1 MIELYLRLAGA
12 TLLLLA
18 PGALLARSASG
29 AVVTSLALIFGAM
42 LVVFATGSSLTL
54 ALWLL
59 LAAGLAAIPVGL
71 RRQVAA
77 PAPDPIWLAVL
88 GVGVLVGVLLWHV
101 LPEPSGDALFHLAR
115 VRKLVAFD
123 ELSLEGVGE
132 FVDGGL
138 HPGYAFPLWHA
149 FLALVAKLAG
159 VDPADVVVH
168 EAAVLAPLSFLVVYE
183 AGVAV
188 FRSRWLG
195 VATLAGTIGVTA
207 LASGSGGALRLLALP
222 ATAGGRMLLVPA
234 ALALVFTYLHEP
246 TRARLALVA
255 GAGLVLAV
263 VHPTYALFL
272 LLVLAGFAVVRAV
285 IEPSELRRLLVA
297 GAAFTVGAAVF
308 LAWLFPVVQDTASFT
323 PSGEQVLSKRHG
335 FDRYPG
341 QFIVESESS
350 FHLNPEVLTRAG
362 PVPLAA
368 LCLVPLALFAVRR
381 RWAAFVLGGTLVV
394 LAVLLSDVLFP
405 RFVDAVSLSQARRL
419 AAFLPFAFAL
429 AGGAAVLARVL
440 SFAVLPLALAA
451 GIALEW
457 AWPGDFGYRLE
468 EGGPTLPVWIALV
481 GSLAAI
487 VLGFLLRS
495 RLPTLERADWLPAA
509 ACVLFVVP
517 MAVTSGWE
525 RPEPHQELSPGSE
538 PRSTS
543 TCSRATSCSRIPR
556 RRTGSPRTRRCTW
569 RCRRRRTS
577 GTRKRTGRTSASRAG
592 RTTCGRGASP
602 TATTGSCS
610 IEKRVNQV
618 TCAPEA
624 LLGRSLHALR
634 EHAEAVAKQVEPRAG
649 DLLDRAEAA
658 EEARPPLAAQDAE
671 AALLEH
677 ARHVVGVAQADVRRV
692 LREHEVALLHSL
704 DQVARVRRVHGERPA
719 GTSTRLQLRAHREED
734 VVADVLDEVG
744 GDGLVEARGV
754 ERKRRRV
761 RDLERALGK
770 ELAGLR
776 DRELLEVDPDGAAP
790 NVER

>member
-29 AVVTSLALIFGAM
+29 ALVASLTLVFGAM

-59 LAAGLAAIPVGL
+59 LAAGLVAIPVGL
-71 RRQVAA
+71 RRRSLGAT
-77 PAPDPIWLAVL
+77 DPIWLAVL
-88 GVGVLVGVLLWHV
+88 GVGVLVGVLLWQV
-101 LPEPSGDALFHLAR
+101 LPDPSGDALFHLAR

-159 VDPADVVVH
+159 VDPTDVVVH

-183 AGVAV
+183 AGAAV

-195 VATLAGTIGVTA
+195 VATLAGTVGVTT

-246 TRARLALVA
+246 TRTRLALLA

-272 LLVLAGFAVVRAV
+272 LLVLVGFAVVRAV
-285 IEPSELRRLLVA
+285 IEPSELRRLLLA

-308 LAWLFPVVQDTASFT
+308 LAWLFPVVQETASFT

-341 QFIVESESS
+341 QFIVESASS
-350 FHLNPEVLTRAG
+350 FHVNPEVLTRAG

-368 LCLVPLALFAVRR
+368 LCLVPLALLAVRR

-405 RFVDAVSLSQARRL
+405 RFVEAVSLSQARRL
-419 AAFLPFAFAL
+419 AGFLPLAFAL

-440 SFAVLPLALAA
+440 SWAVLPLALAA

-468 EGGPTLPVWIALV
+468 EGGPTLPVWIALG
-481 GSLAAI
+481 GSLGAI

-495 RLPTLERADWLPAA
+495 RLPSLERADWLPAA

-525 RPEPHQELSPGSE
+525 RPQPHQELTPGLRVALDLLVGPGDIVLSDPE
-538 PRSTS
+538 TS
-543 TCSRATSCSRIPR
+543 YWIAAHAPVYVAVAAPTHVGDTKANRPYERVEAWEDYV
-556 RRTGSPRTRRCTW
+556 RTGSFPDSYDW
-569 RCRRRRTS
+569 VVLDA
-577 GTRKRTGRTSASRAG
+577 KRV
-592 RTTCGRGASP
+592 RTTCAPKFFSAGRYTLCAS
-602 TATTGSCS
+602 T
-610 IEKRVNQV
+610 Q
-618 TCAPEA
+618 
-624 LLGRSLHALR
+624 
-634 EHAEAVAKQVEPRAG
+634 
-649 DLLDRAEAA
+649 
-658 EEARPPLAAQDAE
+658 
-671 AALLEH
+671 
-677 ARHVVGVAQADVRRV
+677 RR
-692 LREHEVALLHSL
+692 
-704 DQVARVRRVHGERPA
+704 
-719 GTSTRLQLRAHREED
+719 
-734 VVADVLDEVG
+734 
-744 GDGLVEARGV
+744 
-754 ERKRRRV
+754 
-761 RDLERALGK
+761 
-770 ELAGLR
+770 
-776 DRELLEVDPDGAAP
+776 
-790 NVER
+790 

>member
-29 AVVTSLALIFGAM
+29 AVVTSLTLIFGAM

-71 RRQVAA
+71 RRRSLRAT
-77 PAPDPIWLAVL
+77 DPIWLAVL
-88 GVGVLVGVLLWHV
+88 GVGVLAGLLLWHV
-101 LPEPSGDALFHLAR
+101 LPAPSGDALFHLAR

-123 ELSLEGVGE
+123 ELSLDAVGE

-195 VATLAGTIGVTA
+195 VATLAATVGVTA

-234 ALALVFTYLHEP
+234 ALAVCFIFLHEP

-272 LLVLAGFAVVRAV
+272 LLVLVGFAVVRAV
-285 IEPSELRRLLVA
+285 LEPSELRTLLLA

-323 PSGEQVLSKRHG
+323 PSDEQVQEKAHG
-335 FDRYPG
+335 ILRYPG
-341 QFIVESESS
+341 QFVVESQDS

-381 RWAAFVLGGTLVV
+381 RWAALVLGGTFVV

-405 RFVDAVSLSQARRL
+405 RLVDAVSLSQARRL
-419 AAFLPFAFAL
+419 AGFLPLAFAL
-429 AGGAAVLARVL
+429 AGGVAVLSRVL
-440 SFAVLPLALAA
+440 SWAVLPLALAA
-451 GIALEW
+451 GIVLGW

-468 EGGPTLPVWIALV
+468 EGGPTLPVWIALG
-481 GSLAAI
+481 GSLVAI

-495 RLPTLERADWLPAA
+495 RLPMLERADWVPAA
-509 ACVLFVVP
+509 ACGLFVLP
-517 MAVTSGWE
+517 MAFTSGWE
-525 RPEPHQELSPGSE
+525 RPQPHQELTPALVAALDLLVQPGDVVLSDPE
-538 PRSTS
+538 TS
-543 TCSRATSCSRIPR
+543 YWIAAYAPVYVAVSAPTHVGDTKANRPYERVAAWQEFV
-556 RRTGSPRTRRCTW
+556 RTGNFPDDYDW
-569 RCRRRRTS
+569 VVLD
-577 GTRKRTGRTSASRAG
+577 A
-592 RTTCGRGASP
+592 
-602 TATTGSCS
+602 
-610 IEKRVNQV
+610 KRVKT
-618 TCAPEA
+618 TCAPKFFSDGGYTLCA
-624 LLGRSLHALR
+624 ST
-634 EHAEAVAKQVEPRAG
+634 Q
-649 DLLDRAEAA
+649 
-658 EEARPPLAAQDAE
+658 
-671 AALLEH
+671 
-677 ARHVVGVAQADVRRV
+677 RR
-692 LREHEVALLHSL
+692 
-704 DQVARVRRVHGERPA
+704 
-719 GTSTRLQLRAHREED
+719 
-734 VVADVLDEVG
+734 
-744 GDGLVEARGV
+744 
-754 ERKRRRV
+754 
-761 RDLERALGK
+761 
-770 ELAGLR
+770 
-776 DRELLEVDPDGAAP
+776 
-790 NVER
+790 

>member
-29 AVVTSLALIFGAM
+29 ALVASLTLVFGAM

-59 LAAGLAAIPVGL
+59 LAAGLVAIPVGL
-71 RRQVAA
+71 RRRSLGAT
-77 PAPDPIWLAVL
+77 DPIWLAVL
-88 GVGVLVGVLLWHV
+88 GVGVLVGVLLWQV
-101 LPEPSGDALFHLAR
+101 LPDPSGDALFHLAR

-159 VDPADVVVH
+159 VDPTDVVVH

-183 AGVAV
+183 AGAAV

-195 VATLAGTIGVTA
+195 VATLAGTVGVTT

-246 TRARLALVA
+246 TRTRLALLA

-272 LLVLAGFAVVRAV
+272 LLVLVGFAVVRAV
-285 IEPSELRRLLVA
+285 IEPSELRRLLLA

-308 LAWLFPVVQDTASFT
+308 LAWLFPVVQETASFT

-341 QFIVESESS
+341 QFIVESASS
-350 FHLNPEVLTRAG
+350 FHVNPEVLTRAG

-405 RFVDAVSLSQARRL
+405 RFVEAVSLSQARRL
-419 AAFLPFAFAL
+419 AGFLPLAFAL

-440 SFAVLPLALAA
+440 SWAVLPLALAA

-468 EGGPTLPVWIALV
+468 EGGPTLPLWIALG
-481 GSLAAI
+481 GSLGAI

-495 RLPTLERADWLPAA
+495 RLPSLERADWLPAA

-525 RPEPHQELSPGSE
+525 RPQPHQELTPGLRVALDLLVGPGDIVLSDPE
-538 PRSTS
+538 TS
-543 TCSRATSCSRIPR
+543 YWIAAHAPVYVAVAAPTHVGDTKANRPYERVEAWKDYV
-556 RRTGSPRTRRCTW
+556 RTGSFPDRYDWVVLDGRRV
-569 RCRRRRTS
+569 
-577 GTRKRTGRTSASRAG
+577 
-592 RTTCGRGASP
+592 RTTCAPKFFSAGRYTLCAS
-602 TATTGSCS
+602 TQS
-610 IEKRVNQV
+610 R
-618 TCAPEA
+618 
-624 LLGRSLHALR
+624 
-634 EHAEAVAKQVEPRAG
+634 
-649 DLLDRAEAA
+649 
-658 EEARPPLAAQDAE
+658 
-671 AALLEH
+671 
-677 ARHVVGVAQADVRRV
+677 
-692 LREHEVALLHSL
+692 
-704 DQVARVRRVHGERPA
+704 
-719 GTSTRLQLRAHREED
+719 
-734 VVADVLDEVG
+734 
-744 GDGLVEARGV
+744 
-754 ERKRRRV
+754 
-761 RDLERALGK
+761 
-770 ELAGLR
+770 
-776 DRELLEVDPDGAAP
+776 
-790 NVER
+790 